1 MSSSPLYLAI
11 VVVWLIVLVP
21 MLLRKDS
28 VDTVHEDQR
37 REDEWEAAEAPEAFA
52 PDGDDEPRADGYAA
66 PGGGGDPDAEETRVL
81 RRPAGGAAGGRRV
94 PGAARPH
101 GGARSGPRG
110 HEGRHRG
117 ASESRA
123 RVIAR
128 RRRRTTGLVLL
139 NAATIAAVLLGLGPW
154 WVVLPPILLLSGHLV
169 LLREAAKAD
178 AERMEARLRARRR
191 AALRARQAAEGEQR
205 REAEREAKVIALR
218 ERRNQVYDQYA
229 DAHLR
234 AAGD

>member
-37 REDEWEAAEAPEAFA
+37 RGDEWEPAEVPEAS
-52 PDGDDEPRADGYAA
+52 E
-66 PGGGGDPDAEETRVL
+66 PGGGDQSLVEEDVSPEDGGDPDAEETQVL
-81 RRPAGGAAGGRRV
+81 RRPVVGTEGSRRPPGG
-94 PGAARPH
+94 P
-101 GGARSGPRG
+101 RSGLRG
-110 HEGRHRG
+110 HEGRHR
-117 ASESRA
+117 AARESRA

-128 RRRRTTGLVLL
+128 RRRRTTGLTLV
-139 NAATIAAVLLGLGPW
+139 NAATIVAVLFGLGPW
-154 WVVLPPILLLSGHLV
+154 WVVLPPILLLSGHLA

-178 AERMEARLRARRR
+178 SERLEAQLRVRRRVALRARRE
-191 AALRARQAAEGEQR
+191 AEEEQR

-218 ERRNQVYDQYA
+218 ERRSQVYDQYA